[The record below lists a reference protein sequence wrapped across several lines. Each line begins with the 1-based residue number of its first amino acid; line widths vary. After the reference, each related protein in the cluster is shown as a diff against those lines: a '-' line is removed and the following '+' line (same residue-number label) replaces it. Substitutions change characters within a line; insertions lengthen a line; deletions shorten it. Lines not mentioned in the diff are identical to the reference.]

1 MENTGQTGG
10 GGMVMKKILLIGK
23 LNAVVQETNQF
34 LSRYFHVQLCSEN
47 TGVLEGMLKIV
58 NPDLV
63 LISLIGTYDID
74 TSIFFMLS
82 DRYGHIPVLT
92 IGTKEE
98 SSAFFKYYEDG
109 QFENLI
115 RPVEH
120 TTIMKA
126 VCRRLGL
133 VEKDVERDAAE
144 ERKDR
149 SGRKRIL
156 VVDDNGTALRTM
168 KAMLEDRYEVA
179 LAISGAQAMTSI
191 GKKRP
196 DLILLDYEM
205 PVCDGRMTLEMI
217 RADEDMK
224 NIPVIFLT
232 AVNDRANIEAVL
244 KLKPAGYFLKPA
256 VKDRLRK
263 LTGYW
268 NCKEDL
274 QRIVET
280 CSHFPDRVV

>member
-1 MENTGQTGG
+1 
-10 GGMVMKKILLIGK
+10 MKKILLIGK
-23 LNAVVQETNQF
+23 LNHVVKETNTF
-34 LSRYFHVQLCSEN
+34 LSQFFHVQLCSEN
-47 TGVLEGMLKIV
+47 AGVLEGMLKIV

-63 LISLIGTYDID
+63 VISLIGAYDID
-74 TSIFFMLS
+74 TSIFFLLS
-82 DRYGHIPVLT
+82 SQYSQIPVLT

-98 SSAFFKYYEDG
+98 SSTFFKYYENG

-120 TTIMKA
+120 TTIMEA
-126 VCRRLGL
+126 VCRRLGIDPN
-133 VEKDVERDAAE
+133 EAE
-144 ERKDR
+144 QEAKMQDKQENK
-149 SGRKRIL
+149 GKKLIL

-168 KAMLEDRYEVA
+168 KAMLQDRYEVA
-179 LAISGAQAMTSI
+179 LAVSGAQAMTSI

-224 NIPVIFLT
+224 DIPVIFLT
-232 AVNDRANIEAVL
+232 AVNDRENIEAVL

-256 VKDRLRK
+256 EKNRLLSEIDK
-263 LTGYW
+263 ILFAY
-268 NCKEDL
+268 
-274 QRIVET
+274 
-280 CSHFPDRVV
+280 SS

>member
-1 MENTGQTGG
+1 
-10 GGMVMKKILLIGK
+10 MKKILLIGK
-23 LNAVVQETNQF
+23 LNNVVNETNKF
-34 LSRYFHVQLCSEN
+34 LSQYFHVQLCSEN
-47 TGVLEGMLKIV
+47 AKVLEGMLKIV

-63 LISLIGTYDID
+63 IISLIGAYDID

-82 DRYGHIPVLT
+82 DKYEHIPVLT

-98 SSAFFKYYEDG
+98 SSSFFKYYEGG

-120 TTIMKA
+120 SVILEA
-126 VCRRLGL
+126 VLRRLGMNQDEL
-133 VEKDVERDAAE
+133 EKQSRQEQEEQAA
-144 ERKDR
+144 K
-149 SGRKRIL
+149 KRIL

-168 KAMLEDRYEVA
+168 KAMLEETYDVA

-205 PVCDGRMTLEMI
+205 PVCDGKMTLEMI

-224 NIPVIFLT
+224 DIPVIFLT
-232 AVNDRANIEAVL
+232 AVNDRANIESVL
-244 KLKPAGYFLKPA
+244 TLKPAGYFLKPA
-256 VKDRLRK
+256 VKDKMLAEIAK
-263 LTGYW
+263 ILG
-268 NCKEDL
+268 E
-274 QRIVET
+274 
-280 CSHFPDRVV
+280 

>member
-1 MENTGQTGG
+1 
-10 GGMVMKKILLIGK
+10 MKKILLIGK
-23 LNAVVQETNQF
+23 LNHVMKETNKF
-34 LSRYFHVQLCSEN
+34 LSQYFHVQLCSEN

-58 NPDLV
+58 SPDLV
-63 LISLIGTYDID
+63 MISLIGAYDID
-74 TSIFFMLS
+74 TSIFYLLS
-82 DRYGHIPVLT
+82 SQYPNIPVLT

-98 SSAFFKYYEDG
+98 SSTFFKYYEES

-126 VCRRLGL
+126 VCRRLGIDQN
-133 VEKDVERDAAE
+133 EAEQDAAGE
-144 ERKDR
+144 KNETA
-149 SGRKRIL
+149 GRKRIL

-168 KAMLEDRYEVA
+168 KAMLQDKYEVA

-224 NIPVIFLT
+224 DIPVIFLT
-232 AVNDRANIEAVL
+232 AINDRANIEAVL

-256 VKDRLRK
+256 EKNRLLAEIDK
-263 LTGYW
+263 IL
-268 NCKEDL
+268 NSAK
-274 QRIVET
+274 
-280 CSHFPDRVV
+280 